1 MGHHSCIMS
10 SGMRQHI
17 YENTFVFADRVS
29 FRLRKELRDLARK
42 HKIDVSKIAKEKV
55 EEELAKLQRKE
66 REEILENAAA
76 VLQGVTKDD
85 IVAAV
90 RKSRNS
96 R

>member
-1 MGHHSCIMS
+1 
-10 SGMRQHI
+10 MRQHI

-29 FRLRKELRDLARK
+29 FRLRKELGDLARK
-42 HKIDVSKIAKEKV
+42 HKIDVSKITKEKV